1 MDQYDDDVD
10 DDDVDVEDD
19 DEDPRLYGLDG
30 GINENWTWV
39 KSPYFERLDEL
50 GDFKAATYELG
61 GYCRPYIDF
70 GISEIHKKYYYV
82 IGIVINSNAGG
93 FRYFSCWRV
102 FPVKT
107 IKLYQ
112 KNCPRS

>member
-1 MDQYDDDVD
+1 MGTPLKFVRFEKNDKEDFQEPETVDQYDGDVD

-19 DEDPRLYGLDG
+19 DEDPRLYGLYG

-39 KSPYFERLDEL
+39 KSQYFERLDEL

-82 IGIVINSNAGG
+82 IG
-93 FRYFSCWRV
+93 
-102 FPVKT
+102 
-107 IKLYQ
+107 
-112 KNCPRS
+112 